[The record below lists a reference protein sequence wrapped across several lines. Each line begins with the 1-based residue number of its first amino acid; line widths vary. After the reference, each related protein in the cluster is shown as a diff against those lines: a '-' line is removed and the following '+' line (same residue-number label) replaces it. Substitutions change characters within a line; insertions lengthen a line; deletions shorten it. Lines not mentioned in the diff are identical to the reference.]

1 MWKKQWIGQGKG
13 LHVYIL
19 LFSCW
24 LNHYSTRH
32 MNCFWRGHN
41 GASRLNRPSVLSCK
55 CIYLPRLHGKLWL
68 KRIQKSQHALC
79 LPCSVAFWGF
89 SAFSL
94 VFRSETFEQIDW
106 GQGPDLH
113 TLNCLAMKKKKNLI
127 DCFGCVCVRVGL
139 LSCCAGL
146 KLGTTLNLKWSRVW
160 GLKAAAQW
168 HNDLTTRVY
177 VPCDVVVL
185 CCYLITAPIS

>member
-13 LHVYIL
+13 LHIYIL

-41 GASRLNRPSVLSCK
+41 GASRLIGRVYWAVSVFICLDYMGSYDWKGFKKVSTLSVSPVLSHFEGFLPSVWSSGVK
-55 CIYLPRLHGKLWL
+55 HSSRLIEVRGLTY
-68 KRIQKSQHALC
+68 I
-79 LPCSVAFWGF
+79 
-89 SAFSL
+89 
-94 VFRSETFEQIDW
+94 RSTVW
-106 GQGPDLH
+106 PW
-113 TLNCLAMKKKKNLI
+113 KKKKNLI

-168 HNDLTTRVY
+168 HNDLTTRAY